1 MLSHNPEIIIG
12 TPGRIW
18 YFMENYKL
26 GPSNLKNLRFIVWD
40 EADKLVQN
48 SPKFLSIDHTGSLSG
63 NEIDRG
69 MSGFLD
75 GRSKKH
81 GYFYK
86 KKVIRRASIPGPLL
100 LRHAPSPDQFSAD
113 AAAPHLDAPTGETW
127 KPRDRGNGRFFFC
140 FFFCF
145 SILPANRGNGETG
158 VAAAQPVDPQ
168 RALRG
173 DAREGGVSVRVQP
186 SIPRPHAGLLQLH
199 QSFFLP
205 LSPF

>member
-48 SPKFLSIDHTGSLSG
+48 SSKFLSIDHTGSLSG

-86 KKVIRRASIPGPLL
+86 KKS
-100 LRHAPSPDQFSAD
+100 
-113 AAAPHLDAPTGETW
+113 
-127 KPRDRGNGRFFFC
+127 N
-140 FFFCF
+140 
-145 SILPANRGNGETG
+145 
-158 VAAAQPVDPQ
+158 PQ
-168 RALRG
+168 SF
-173 DAREGGVSVRVQP
+173 D
-186 SIPRPHAGLLQLH
+186 PRP
-199 QSFFLP
+199 SS
-205 LSPF
+205 SPPRSKSRPILRRRGSSAPGCANWGNVETPKSW